1 MYVYFILLL
10 LLLICIDESKII
22 ESIDTNGRNVYN
34 YGEPDSKTSN
44 SQEMMKQFK
53 VKYPTRK
60 SVTGMFNING
70 PFPYNIVEVDGFMQL
85 PNYKL

>member
-22 ESIDTNGRNVYN
+22 ESIDMDGRSVYN
-34 YGEPDSKTSN
+34 YGKPNSKTSN
-44 SQEMMKQFK
+44 EKEMMKQFK

-60 SVTGMFNING
+60 SVTGMFNVNG
-70 PFPYNIVEVDGFMQL
+70 PFAYNIVKVDGFMQL
-85 PNYKL
+85 PNYEV